1 LNQEAFMSDIVAPS
15 WHFYKIM
22 QPLMT
27 VSEWT
32 AASLEV
38 EPLAKKRSTTHA
50 LGTAVAVLCG
60 YYPQAE
66 ARLSTQRAAVEDA
79 EAAVQEALRR
89 LREAE
94 VRLGAQH
101 TSISWSS
108 RLLFQFEQPAS
119 AGSDSLPRLFLLL
132 CWGHSIC
139 RLEQSALIDLK

>member
-1 LNQEAFMSDIVAPS
+1 MSDIVAPS

-89 LREAE
+89 LEEAE
-94 VRLGAQH
+94 VGPNSVRQYQGRQAPH
-101 TSISWSS
+101 VGNGV
-108 RLLFQFEQPAS
+108 RLLT
-119 AGSDSLPRLFLLL
+119 
-132 CWGHSIC
+132 HI
-139 RLEQSALIDLK
+139 